1 MVMFDHKVGRSSSS
15 HRSCRL
21 FIECVLDCNLFD
33 AGFHGPSFTWHRNSW
48 QEQLDHALMNQD
60 WALSFHVVGVIHLP
74 NFNSDHCPIWIR
86 VGDVF
91 VPRSPKPFKFLVAW
105 LSRSDFG

>member
-1 MVMFDHKVGRSSSS
+1 
-15 HRSCRL
+15 
-21 FIECVLDCNLFD
+21 
-33 AGFHGPSFTWHRNSW
+33 
-48 QEQLDHALMNQD
+48 MNQD

-91 VPRSPKPFKFLVAW
+91 VPRSPKPFKFLAAW
-105 LSRSDFG
+105 LSHSDFG